1 MSVCDTLAEIVRN
14 QHLLL
19 SKNANNSLFFGA
31 LVHLVFMLSEKP
43 NIQTN
48 EINNHLEQGTAQVSM
63 CAQTVWSLL
72 WQQKKT
78 LLDEIFKQNVDLDL
92 YIARGNC
99 GEIANRC
106 WLQFVDSQTDC
117 STGISQSSHSSF
129 ISSQTSL
136 SGRIGNS
143 AAAARANVGQIQQ
156 NIESKLTRVAKNSFQ
171 RLTSRK
177 LGSSV
182 NATTNVQ
189 PAFHFE
195 RLKIEPE
202 VILFSNNSYN

>member
-1 MSVCDTLAEIVRN
+1 MSVLDTLAEIVRN

-31 LVHLVFMLSEKP
+31 LVHLVFMLCEKP
-43 NIQTN
+43 DVQTLD
-48 EINNHLEQGTAQVSM
+48 EKNNHLERGTAQVSL
-63 CAQTVWSLL
+63 CAQSVWGLL

-78 LLDEIFKQNVDLDL
+78 LLDEIFKRNVDLDL
-92 YIARGNC
+92 YTARASC

-117 STGISQSSHSSF
+117 STGTSPSSHLSF
-129 ISSQTSL
+129 ISSQNLL
-136 SGRIGNS
+136 SGRLSNS

-156 NIESKLTRVAKNSFQ
+156 NIQSKLSRVAKNSFQ

-177 LGSSV
+177 SVIGSSFITSGSFST
-182 NATTNVQ
+182 NAQTT
-189 PAFHFE
+189 FHFE

-202 VILFSNNSYN
+202 VII